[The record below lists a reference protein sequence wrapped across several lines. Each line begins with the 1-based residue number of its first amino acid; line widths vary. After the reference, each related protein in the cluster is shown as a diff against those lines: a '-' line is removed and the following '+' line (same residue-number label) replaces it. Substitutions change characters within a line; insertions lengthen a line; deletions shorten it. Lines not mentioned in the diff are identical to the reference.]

1 VEAAADTTPPVTG
14 PAPGGPRRPRWANRG
29 WLVAGGA
36 LVTWMFVVTLRVWL
50 PSLLHVYGESGV
62 TPAAA
67 RGLFATAWFVPAAL
81 LVLALPRI
89 GPRPAWRAA
98 VAVLVLARVVLQ
110 FTPGGAPQLVTSGV
124 AVAAGAAALVALA
137 AGSPSGHLAR
147 VGIVLGLGLE
157 AATHTVAGTYDLVWR
172 PGALAAVL
180 AIGSAVTVLLVAERA
195 ARVPLWWPTPLDDGT
210 LSAVWMRGAAWS
222 WLGVGPAI
230 ALVGILVSPA
240 ARLDVAGDVG
250 PRGAV
255 VLLAVA
261 TAAAFAAA
269 ALAPLLGARRSGTTG
284 AIVVLGATVTAVEPA
299 GVSSVLAQLGLL
311 VGVGFALGAP
321 TSPRDDGPRRRGAAV
336 VVSLL
341 LFVGITFVYYAAYE
355 VALPV
360 DNDVVLV
367 VGAAVLAVLAF
378 AAARDP
384 LQLRPTRAAPLKAT
398 VVTTVAVVIGGLVV
412 VPLTAPEFDPDPSP
426 GNGREVRVATYNVRS
441 GFGADGRF
449 DPDALAAVV
458 TASDADVVVL
468 NEVDR
473 GWLLEG
479 GHDLLRLLATRT
491 GMRAVFAP
499 AADEL
504 WGNAVLTRLPVTETR
519 VVDLPRAGAAMQRSL
534 LSVVID
540 AGSGRSF
547 AVIGT
552 QLHDVDDE
560 PSVRLTQARAV
571 TAEVA
576 RLRGRQLP
584 VAVLGDLG
592 AERDAPELAPLAIL
606 DDAAPASGP
615 TWPSDDPT
623 VRRDHALVSSDLD
636 SSDPSIPRVT
646 ASDHLPIAVTL
657 TLPARTTA
665 SP

>member
-14 PAPGGPRRPRWANRG
+14 PAGGGLRHARWANRG
-29 WLVAGGA
+29 WLVAGGG

-50 PSLLHVYGESGV
+50 PSLLHVHGEPGV
-62 TPAAA
+62 TSAAA

-81 LVLALPRI
+81 LVLALPRV

-110 FTPGGAPQLVTSGV
+110 FTAGGTPQLVVAGV

-137 AGSPSGHLAR
+137 GGSPSGHLAR

-157 AATHTVAGTYDLVWR
+157 AVTHTVAATYDLVWR
-172 PGALAAVL
+172 PGALPAVL
-180 AIGSAVTVLLVAERA
+180 AIAFALTVFLVAERA
-195 ARVPLWWPTPLDDGT
+195 ARVPLWWPTPLDDGS
-210 LSAVWMRGAAWS
+210 LSAVWTRGAAWS

-240 ARLDVAGDVG
+240 ARLDVAGGVG
-250 PRGAV
+250 PRAAV

-269 ALAPLLGARRSGTTG
+269 ALAPLLGARRSGTVG
-284 AIVVLGATVTAVEPA
+284 AVVVLAAAVTAVEPA

-341 LFVGITFVYYAAYE
+341 LFVAVTFLYYAAYE
-355 VALPV
+355 VPLRV
-360 DNDVVLV
+360 DNDVFLV
-367 VGAAVLAVLAF
+367 AAAAVLAVLAF

-384 LQLRPTRAAPLKAT
+384 LQLRPTRSAPLKAT
-398 VVTTVAVVIGGLVV
+398 VVTVVAVALGGLVA
-412 VPLTAPEFDPDPSP
+412 VPFTASELDPGPTA

-458 TASDADVVVL
+458 TASDAEVVVL

-479 GHDLLRLLATRT
+479 GHDLLRLLADRT

-504 WGNAVLTRLPVTETR
+504 RGNAVLTRLPVTESR
-519 VVDLPRAGAAMQRSL
+519 VVALPRAGAAMPRSL

-540 AGSGRSF
+540 AGGGRSF

-552 QLHDVDDE
+552 QLHGVEGE

-592 AERDAPELAPLAIL
+592 TERDAPELAPLAIL

-615 TWPSDDPT
+615 TWPSHDPA
-623 VRRDHALVSSDLD
+623 VRRDHVLVSSDLD
-636 SSDPSIPRVT
+636 RADPAIPRTT
-646 ASDHLPIAVTL
+646 ASDHLPVVVTL

-665 SP
+665 TP